1 LVASRVLVV
10 YVCLCNGVTDH
21 AIRDAAAAG
30 CKSVPELTMRT
41 GVGANC
47 GSCVELAS
55 QILAEV
61 HAVRAVIPLPQLQH
75 AA

>member
-1 LVASRVLVV
+1 M

-47 GSCVELAS
+47 GSCVELAA
-55 QILAEV
+55 QILADV
-61 HAVRAVIPLPQLQH
+61 HAARIVIPLPQLQH